1 MSFLVIKDLVKCYKK
16 GVYALKN
23 ATLTINEGEVFALLG
38 VNGAGK
44 TTMSSIIGLLMRPT
58 SGDILLNGSSVY
70 INPTK
75 YKNFFGF
82 CPQKPNFVNSLCVR
96 EHLEFAGRFF
106 AMDERAIKNRV
117 DYLMEQFGLVK
128 YAEMVPAE
136 LSGGYKQ
143 RLNIARALVHNPKIV
158 IMDEPTVALDP
169 HIRRHIW
176 DLIKELKSQGVT
188 VILTTHYLDEAEKLA
203 DRVCMMVNGEISF
216 IDTPENLMQ
225 KHNGSNLEDIFVALT
240 QQDQDSEKE

>member
-1 MSFLVIKDLVKCYKK
+1 MSFLEIKNLSKCYKQ
-16 GVYALKN
+16 GVYALKD

-58 SGDILLNGSSVY
+58 SGDILLNGNSVY
-70 INPTK
+70 QNPTA
-75 YKNFFGF
+75 YKTFFGF
-82 CPQKPNFVNSLCVR
+82 CPQKPNFVNSLRVR

-106 AMDERAIKNRV
+106 AFNEKTIKERV
-117 DYLMEQFGLVK
+117 DNLMEQFGLVK
-128 YAEMVPAE
+128 YANMVPSE

-143 RLNIARALVHNPKIV
+143 RLNIARALVHNPRIV

-176 DLIKELKSQGVT
+176 DLIKGLKGQGVT

-203 DRVCMMVNGEISF
+203 DRVCMMTAGVIDF
-216 IDTPENLMQ
+216 IDTTENILQ
-225 KHNGSNLEDIFVALT
+225 KNSGKNLEDIFVDLT
-240 QQDQDSEKE
+240 EQENEKE

>member
-1 MSFLVIKDLVKCYKK
+1 MSFLVIKNLSKCYKR
-16 GVYALKN
+16 GMYAFNN
-23 ATLTINEGEVFALLG
+23 ASLTINEGEVFALLG

-70 INPTK
+70 ADPTR
-75 YKNFFGF
+75 YKPFFGF
-82 CPQKPNFVNSLCVR
+82 CPQKPNFVNSLSVR

-106 AMDERAIKNRV
+106 ALDEKTIKDRV
-117 DYLMEQFGLVK
+117 DHLMEQFGLVK
-128 YAEMVPAE
+128 YANMFPAE

-143 RLNIARALVHNPKIV
+143 RLNIARALVHNPRVV

-176 DLIKELKSQGVT
+176 DLIKDLKMQGVT

-203 DRVCMMVNGEISF
+203 DRVCMMTSGKIDF
-216 IDTPENLMQ
+216 IDSTENLLQ
-225 KHNGSNLEDIFVALT
+225 KHNGKNLEDIFVALME
-240 QQDQDSEKE
+240 QENEQE